1 MPLRKVTCE
10 KEHREQRGRRKEGKE
25 RKKEN
30 EE

>member
-10 KEHREQRGRRKEGKE
+10 KEHRATRYELEKKK
-25 RKKEN
+25 KKEN